1 MTLPLCLLPDWVPE
15 SLELSGS
22 DRFYIFAGLVLGLI
36 LALLV
41 IGLLKHRGVV

>member
-1 MTLPLCLLPDWVPE
+1 MTAPLCLLPDWMPE
-15 SLELSGS
+15 SIELSGP
-22 DRFYIFAGLVLGLI
+22 DRFYIFAGLILGII